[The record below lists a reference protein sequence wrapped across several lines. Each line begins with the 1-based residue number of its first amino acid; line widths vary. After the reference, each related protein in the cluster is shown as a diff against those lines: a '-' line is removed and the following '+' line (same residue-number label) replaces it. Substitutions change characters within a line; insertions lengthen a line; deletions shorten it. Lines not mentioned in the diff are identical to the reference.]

1 MRKGNE
7 WSFEKDN
14 QQQQNNNQISDSEQD
29 RSKKKKRIKNI
40 NCRYQQQM

>member
-29 RSKKKKRIKNI
+29 RSKKKGIKNI